1 MMKNIGNEQKKRQK
15 AAQVGLYVLLSE
27 NEAVHGKMGRVG
39 KAKNECLFLFSFL
52 EVLLV
57 SKLPG
62 FSQSISLLILGEK
75 SPWRRII

>member
-1 MMKNIGNEQKKRQK
+1 MSRKNVRR
-15 AAQVGLYVLLSE
+15 LLRSHFFVLLSE
-27 NEAVHGKMGRVG
+27 NEAVHGKIGRVG

-62 FSQSISLLILGEK
+62 FCQSISLLILAEK
-75 SPWRRII
+75 SPWRKII